1 MKASAPARPL
11 PRYRN
16 VTGKKTDGVVYTP
29 ERLADFVAGQ
39 IVSHY
44 ALPPERPRLKI
55 LDPAVGEGALLV
67 SLLSK
72 LRAKDVEDVDVYGF
86 ETNQTAL
93 VAALEMLQR
102 LFPNARL
109 HFSAENFLDHV
120 GALTANRNSLFSA
133 EPPPAFDLIIANPPY
148 VRTQVLGAGIAQ
160 DIARQFGLA
169 GRVDLYYAF
178 ILAMSWVLSENG
190 IAGIIVSNRFMTTQ
204 SGASVRRAI
213 LDSLC
218 VRHVWDLGD
227 TKLFDAAVL
236 PAVLLF
242 EQRSGRNQGSAPRFT
257 SIYECGDIP
266 SANAEDPIDALLHT
280 GTVSVRDGRHFRV
293 QHGSLDPESPRGGVW
308 RVANDTSDAW
318 LATVKQ
324 HTWAAFADIGNIRV
338 GIKTCADRIFI
349 RSDWSALPEDQR
361 PELLFPLTTHHIA
374 RRFKPYWEEHSTKVV
389 YPHTVED
396 GRRAAVDLNLYPKTK
411 AYFEAHYDI
420 LSSRNYVIQAGRRWY
435 EIWVPQDPD
444 AWAALKVVFRDI
456 SELPTFWMDK
466 EGSVVNGDCYWLAA
480 RPTGQEDLL
489 WLVLAVSNSTFAE
502 AFYDRSFNNKLYAGR
517 RRFMTQYVE
526 SFPIPRPDTSLAR
539 ELIAL
544 SKKIYDLTPSQEASR
559 LERQLDKLVWKA
571 FGVSQGFSPT
581 ISGHP
586 TEPAQVLVRRP
597 ETSASRS
604 YS

>member
-1 MKASAPARPL
+1 MKARVPARPL

-29 ERLADFVAGQ
+29 EHLADFVADQ

-44 ALPPERPRLKI
+44 SLVSDRPPLKI

-67 SLLSK
+67 SLLRK
-72 LRAKDVEDVDVYGF
+72 LRAKDIEDVDVYGF

-93 VAALEMLQR
+93 AASEEMLQR

-120 GALTANRNSLFSA
+120 GALTASRNSLFSA
-133 EPPPAFDLIIANPPY
+133 EPPAAFDLLIANPPY
-148 VRTQVLGAGIAQ
+148 VRTQVLGAGVAQ

-178 ILAMSWVLSENG
+178 ILAMSWVLSEDG

-204 SGASVRRAI
+204 SGASVRSAI
-213 LDSLC
+213 LESLC

-236 PAVLLF
+236 PAVLLL
-242 EQRSGRNQGSAPRFT
+242 EQPGNRNQRSVPRFT

-266 SANAEDPIDALLHT
+266 SAHAEDPIDALRQT
-280 GTVSVRDGRHFRV
+280 GTVSVKDGRRFRV
-293 QHGSLDPESPRGGVW
+293 QHGSLDPKAPRSGVW
-308 RVANDTSDAW
+308 RVASDTSDAW
-318 LATVKQ
+318 LAAVKQ
-324 HTWAAFADIGNIRV
+324 HTWATFADIGNIRV
-338 GIKTCADRIFI
+338 GIKTCADKIFI
-349 RSDWSALPEDQR
+349 RSDWSTLPQDQR
-361 PELLFPLTTHHIA
+361 PELLFPLTTHRIA
-374 RRFKPYWEEHSTKVV
+374 RRFKPDWDCTKVV

-396 GRRAAVDLNLYPKTK
+396 GRRAPVDLDLYPKTK
-411 AYFEAHYDI
+411 AYFEAHDNV
-420 LSSRNYVIQAGRRWY
+420 LSSRNYVIEAGRRWY

-444 AWAALKVVFRDI
+444 AWANLKVVFRDI

-466 EGSVVNGDCYWLAA
+466 EGSVVNGDCYWLASRSA
-480 RPTGQEDLL
+480 GQEDLL
-489 WLVLAVSNSTFAE
+489 WLVLAVGNSTFAE
-502 AFYDRSFNNKLYAGR
+502 AFYDHSFNNKLYARR

-526 SFPIPRPDTSLAR
+526 RFPIPNPDTSLAR
-539 ELIAL
+539 ELIAT
-544 SKKIYDLTPSQEASR
+544 SKRIYDLTPSPEASH

-571 FGVSQGFSPT
+571 FGCPPEPFSISTQALASKAITTGDVSLSCCMQLT
-581 ISGHP
+581 
-586 TEPAQVLVRRP
+586 
-597 ETSASRS
+597 
-604 YS
+604 